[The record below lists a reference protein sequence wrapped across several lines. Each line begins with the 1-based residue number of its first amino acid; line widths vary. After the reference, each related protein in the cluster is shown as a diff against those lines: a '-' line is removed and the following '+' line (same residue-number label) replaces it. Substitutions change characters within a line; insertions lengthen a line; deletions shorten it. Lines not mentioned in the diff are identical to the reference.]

1 MNDRAMRALLA
12 LCTVVLLGAGLA
24 YAQSVA
30 APVAFALFA
39 IAMVWP
45 VQRAVQARLGAGLGL
60 LAAILVSLAVVLAL
74 ALLSAW
80 AFSRVGA
87 WVAANAALFQALVT
101 QKSAVLEGFG
111 LPGAAQMFGE
121 LDPRLIVRLAGNVT
135 SQLQGVL
142 SFSVVMGVFVI
153 LGLLEVGVVARLLL
167 ARGTPGALGV
177 LRGLEQSAKKLRAYM
192 GVRTLMSAITGLLI
206 YAFARAVGLDLAA
219 EWGVLAFVL
228 NYIPFLGSL
237 VATLLPTVFAA
248 LQFGDWAFAVTV
260 FLAVQGIQ
268 FVTGS
273 YIEPRLAGRSLALSP
288 FMVLLAVFLG
298 ALLWGMPGAFIGVP
312 VLIAIVTLCEQFE
325 GSRFAAKLMSG
336 QAPPPSSPSEAGRR
350 SDPGDAGGSGV
361 SSASGGASTATGP
374 DARGSSPR

>member
-1 MNDRAMRALLA
+1 MNDRALRAMLA
-12 LCTVVLLGAGLA
+12 LCMAILLGAALSA
-24 YAQSVA
+24 AQSVM

-60 LAAILVSLAVVLAL
+60 LAAILVSLAAVLAL
-74 ALLSAW
+74 GLLSAW

-101 QKSAVLEGFG
+101 QKSAVLESFG

-121 LDPRLIVRLAGNVT
+121 LDPRLIVRLAGSVT
-135 SQLQGVL
+135 YQLQGVL

-167 ARGTPGALGV
+167 ARGTPASLGV
-177 LRGLEQSAKKLRAYM
+177 LRACEQSARKLRACM
-192 GVRTLMSAITGLLI
+192 WVRTLMSAITGLLI

-237 VATLLPTVFAA
+237 VATLLPTAFAA

-260 FLAVQGIQ
+260 FAAVQGIQ
-268 FVTGS
+268 FLTGS
-273 YIEPRLAGRSLALSP
+273 YIEPRVAGRSLALSP

-312 VLIAIVTLCEQFE
+312 VLIAVVTLCEQFE

-336 QAPPPSSPSEAGRR
+336 QAPEQAL
-350 SDPGDAGGSGV
+350 
-361 SSASGGASTATGP
+361 SSASAGASTATGP